1 MKFIYKGEMPIKDI
15 DLVLAGVMKANQP
28 IVKGKV
34 FEVPD
39 DNKLLLQRVKV
50 NGVYEP
56 YVEPKKIGRPKKFK
70 KDDKKEEKEDKE
82 DE

>member
-1 MKFIYKGEMPIKDI
+1 MPIKDV
-15 DLVLAGVMKANQP
+15 DLVLGGVLKPGEP
-28 IVKGKV
+28 IVEGKV

-56 YVEPKKIGRPKKFK
+56 YTEPKKVGRPKKSKK
-70 KDDKKEEKEDKE
+70 KDEKEDLE
-82 DE
+82 EE

>member
-1 MKFIYKGEMPIKDI
+1 MKFIYTGEMPIKDI
-15 DLVLAGVMKANQP
+15 DLVLGGVLNPDEP

-50 NGVYEP
+50 NGVYEQ
-56 YVEPKKIGRPKKFK
+56 YNEPKKASKPKKS
-70 KDDKKEEKEDKE
+70 KKEEEDLKEE
-82 DE
+82 

>member
-1 MKFIYKGEMPIKDI
+1 MKFIYTGEMPIKDI
-15 DLVLAGVMKANQP
+15 DLVLGGVLNSDEP

-39 DNKLLLQRVKV
+39 DNKLLLQRVKC

-56 YVEPKKIGRPKKFK
+56 YTESKKRITSKKSK
-70 KDDKKEEKEDKE
+70 KEEEKEDLKE
-82 DE
+82 E